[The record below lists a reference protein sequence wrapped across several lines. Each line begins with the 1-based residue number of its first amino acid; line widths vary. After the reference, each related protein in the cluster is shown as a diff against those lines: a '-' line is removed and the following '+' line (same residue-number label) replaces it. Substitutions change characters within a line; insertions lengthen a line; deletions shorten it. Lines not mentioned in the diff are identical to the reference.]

1 MPRLNKA
8 LLPDA
13 QGVAVP
19 EGSGGV
25 IAVERALRLLDA
37 FSGREPSLTLA
48 QLSQRAQLN
57 KSTALRI
64 ARTLSWAQYLVQLDD
79 GAWRLGPA
87 AGALG
92 GRYQNAFDLN
102 DVVMPVLRDLAKA
115 SGQSASLFIRE
126 RDRRICLFRVEG
138 PDDARTSVR
147 SGTAF
152 PLDKGAPGRVIL
164 AFSGVPG
171 EPYERIRREGLCIG
185 VGERATDDAS
195 IAAPVFGANW
205 QLFGSISLSGS
216 ASRLSQAELQGFS
229 KVIATMAR
237 RASRALGASRVHRV
251 GR

>member
-8 LLPDA
+8 LLADA
-13 QGVAVP
+13 QGVATP
-19 EGSGGV
+19 EGTGGV
-25 IAVERALRLLDA
+25 IAVERALRLLQA
-37 FSGREPSLTLA
+37 FSGRELSLTLA
-48 QLSQRAQLN
+48 QLSQRSQMN

-64 ARTLSWAQYLVQLDD
+64 ARTLAWAQYLVQLDD

-92 GRYQNAFDLN
+92 ARYQNAFDLN

-138 PDDARTSVR
+138 PDDVRASVR

-171 EPYERIRREGLCIG
+171 EPYEVIRREGLCVG
-185 VGERATDDAS
+185 FGERATDDAS
-195 IAAPVFGANW
+195 IAAPVFGPNW
-205 QLFGSISLSGS
+205 QLFGALSVSGS
-216 ASRLSQAELQGFS
+216 ASRLSETKLRSFS
-229 KVIATMAR
+229 KVVMTMAR
-237 RASRALGASRVHRV
+237 RASRALGTSHVHRL